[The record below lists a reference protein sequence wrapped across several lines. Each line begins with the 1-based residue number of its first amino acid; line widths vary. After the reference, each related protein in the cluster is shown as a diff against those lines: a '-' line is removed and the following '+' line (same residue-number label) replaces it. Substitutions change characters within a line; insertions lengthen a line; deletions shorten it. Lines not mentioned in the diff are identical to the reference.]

1 MLLNELRNNLSHEE
15 TRRIRKKLH
24 RIGAVYNVLKDKE
37 KKGSLTSRQKNMLW
51 HDEKYLKNISKYL
64 KNLKKHFKKTQYD
77 TDYLFNEPVASN
89 DDINEFKNARKLL
102 NEQRNNLLHEE
113 IKRIRKKLHNK
124 ETIYNVLKDKEQKSS
139 LANNEKKKLKKIN
152 RYFKN
157 FQKYLEKLQKY
168 QHKIIKDY
176 YKLRRLLQTNRSQ
189 ECF

>member
-1 MLLNELRNNLSHEE
+1 
-15 TRRIRKKLH
+15 
-24 RIGAVYNVLKDKE
+24 
-37 KKGSLTSRQKNMLW
+37 MLW
-51 HDEKYLKNISKYL
+51 HDERYLTNISKHL
-64 KNLKKHFKKTQYD
+64 KNLKNHFKKTQYD
-77 TDYLFNEPVASN
+77 IDYLFNEPVTSN

>member
-1 MLLNELRNNLSHEE
+1 MKKETELE
-15 TRRIRKKLH
+15 
-24 RIGAVYNVLKDKE
+24 
-37 KKGSLTSRQKNMLW
+37 
-51 HDEKYLKNISKYL
+51 
-64 KNLKKHFKKTQYD
+64 
-77 TDYLFNEPVASN
+77 
-89 DDINEFKNARKLL
+89 
-102 NEQRNNLLHEE
+102 
-113 IKRIRKKLHNK
+113 KKLHNK